1 MECTNCKKLC
11 IKKGF
16 NKSNG
21 QKYFCKHCNKN
32 QLMSYVNKACEYNTN
47 KMIVTLLCNGCGIR
61 DMSRIMAISSTTVI
75 KRIKKL
81 AHQIILPSLFY
92 IGKNYE
98 VDELKTFVIKKEN
111 GYWVCCALEK
121 ETGTIVSMS
130 VGKRNKGTLK
140 KTLAPILQSTPTKIH
155 SDRLLIYSTLIHKN
169 IHCVKHYTI
178 NKIERKFLNFRT
190 HLKRLGR
197 RSICFSKSAFMLEA
211 ILKIYIWRD
220 NLIFQ

>member
-1 MECTNCKKLC
+1 MECAYCKKLC

-16 NKSNG
+16 NKNDG

-32 QLMSYVNKACEYNTN
+32 QLISYVNKACEYSAN

-61 DMSRIMAISSTTVI
+61 DISRIMTISTTTVI
-75 KRIKKL
+75 ERIKKL
-81 AHQIILPSLFY
+81 ANQIILPSLFY
-92 IGKNYE
+92 IGKKYE

-121 ETGTIVSMS
+121 ETGSIVSLS
-130 VGKRNKGTLK
+130 IGKRTKSTLK
-140 KTLAPILQSTPTKIH
+140 KVLKPILQSAPTKIH
-155 SDRLLIYSTLIHKN
+155 SDRLQIYNTLIHKD
-169 IHCVKHYTI
+169 IHCVKQYTI

-190 HLKRLGR
+190 HLKRLCR
-197 RSICFSKSAFMLEA
+197 RSICFSKSVFMLEA
-211 ILKIYIWRD
+211 ILKIYIWRN